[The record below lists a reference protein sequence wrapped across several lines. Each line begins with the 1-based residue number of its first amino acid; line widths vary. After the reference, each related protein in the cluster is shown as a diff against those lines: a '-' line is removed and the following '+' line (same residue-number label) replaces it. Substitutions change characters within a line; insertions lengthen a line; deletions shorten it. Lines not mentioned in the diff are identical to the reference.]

1 MFYEFNCDKCGK
13 FEVQRSILASVLTG
27 CPTCSGEIRQI
38 FSPPSVIWKGR
49 FRWMK
54 FNPDLD
60 MDKVEA
66 REGKHD
72 YGNAMDK
79 IEAGLKERNYGS

>member
-1 MFYEFNCDKCGK
+1 MRYEFHCEKCGN
-13 FEVQRSILASVLTG
+13 FEVRRSILDSTLTE
-27 CPTCSGEIRQI
+27 CPTCKGEIYQVYRAPEI
-38 FSPPSVIWKGR
+38 LWRGR

-66 REGKHD
+66 REGKND
-72 YGNAMDK
+72 YGNAMSK
-79 IEAGLKERNYGS
+79 IEAGLKERYG